1 MRKPPKLLVV
11 PCAAFIAS
19 ALLMYVWICLEVDV
33 LKVEMELCQRDLA
46 CSMRTSD
53 DAEHKR
59 RQAEVDRQRE
69 EQMADLKL
77 REEKLY
83 RFYGSILWF
92 SLISAA
98 LAYCSVANKK
108 SLGAVGLVLCLVFAI
123 LGGIGVF

>member
-1 MRKPPKLLVV
+1 
-11 PCAAFIAS
+11 
-19 ALLMYVWICLEVDV
+19 MYTWVWSQAECLE
-33 LKVEMELCQRDLA
+33 VEMELCKRDLPF
-46 CSMRTSD
+46 SMRTSD

-123 LGGIGVF
+123 LGGVGVF

>member
-19 ALLMYVWICLEVDV
+19 ALFMYVWICLEVDV

-46 CSMRTSD
+46 SSMRTSD
-53 DAEHKR
+53 DAEHKQWLHEVEQER
-59 RQAEVDRQRE
+59 ETRMAE
-69 EQMADLKL
+69 LKV

-83 RFYGSILWF
+83 RFYGSIFWF

-123 LGGIGVF
+123 LGGVGVF

>member
-1 MRKPPKLLVV
+1 MRKPPKLLLV

-19 ALLMYVWICLEVDV
+19 ALLMYTWVWCQAECLE
-33 LKVEMELCQRDLA
+33 VEMELCKRDLPF
-46 CSMRTSD
+46 SMRTSD

-123 LGGIGVF
+123 LGGVGVF